1 MTAKRSCVLLL
12 RDGHYLN
19 PSAALICR
27 ASLQVLAAVESR
39 DVDEGK
45 LAQLGPDIV
54 LSFLNEYILRGPLL
68 GIKGINFHPAPP
80 SYPGRGGASLAL
92 FDGET
97 SYGATAHMIAAA
109 VDSGAIVAVKRFP
122 IEADDGCDA
131 VYARAEIAA
140 LELLI
145 EIVDRYGK
153 SGEIITDAAEAWGRK
168 PTTKREFQE
177 WLVADPADRATFV
190 RKVKA
195 ARHPR
200 FPGPFVDVHGFRFA
214 YHSELERTVK

>member
-1 MTAKRSCVLLL
+1 MPAKRSCVLLL

-19 PSAALICR
+19 RSAALICR
-27 ASLQVLAAVESR
+27 ANLQVFAAVESR
-39 DVDEGK
+39 DVDEEK
-45 LAQLGPDIV
+45 LAQLKPDVV

-68 GIKGINFHPAPP
+68 PIKGINFHPAPP
-80 SYPGRGGASLAL
+80 NYPGRGGASLAL
-92 FDGET
+92 FDGER

-109 VDSGAIVAVKRFP
+109 VDSGAIVAVKRFS
-122 IEADDGCDA
+122 IEADDGCDT

-153 SGEIITDAAEAWGRK
+153 SGEIGRDDGAAWARK
-168 PTTKREFQE
+168 PTTRREFQE
-177 WLVADPADRATFV
+177 WLVADPADRATFI

-200 FPGPFVDVHGFRFA
+200 FPGPFVDLHGFRFA
-214 YHSELERTVK
+214 YHSELKRPAK

>member
-1 MTAKRSCVLLL
+1 MAAKRSCVLLL
-12 RDGHYLN
+12 RDGHALN
-19 PSAALICR
+19 RSAVLICR
-27 ASLQVLAAVESR
+27 ASLRILAAVEAR
-39 DVDEGK
+39 DVDEAE
-45 LAQLGPDIV
+45 LARLEPDVV

-68 GIKGINFHPAPP
+68 AIEGINFHPAPP
-80 SYPGRGGASLAL
+80 NYPGRGGASLAL
-92 FDGET
+92 FDGAT

-109 VDSGAIVAVKRFP
+109 VDSGPIVAVKRFP

-153 SGEIITDAAEAWGRK
+153 GAELGRDAGEAWTRK
-168 PTTKREFQE
+168 PTTKREFQR
-177 WLVADPADRATFV
+177 WLVADPADRAAFI
-190 RKVKA
+190 RKIKA

-200 FPGPFVDVHGFRFA
+200 FPGPFVDLHGFRFA
-214 YHSELERTVK
+214 YHSELEGAAK